1 VGDTVLSGSYNVVN
15 PDLADMIIDRAL
27 ASNTGWMAEASS
39 PSDLNVQIRAFVQ
52 WFDNPPAHIP

>member
-1 VGDTVLSGSYNVVN
+1 
-15 PDLADMIIDRAL
+15 MIIDRAL